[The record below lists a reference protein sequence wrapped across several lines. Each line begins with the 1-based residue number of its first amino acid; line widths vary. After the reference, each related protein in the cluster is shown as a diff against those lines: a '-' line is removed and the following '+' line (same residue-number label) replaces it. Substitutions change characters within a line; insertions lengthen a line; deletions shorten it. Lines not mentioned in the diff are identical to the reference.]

1 MMNPLGNHGGANGGT
16 PSRYDDLLRQIVQ
29 LNTDLQKTA
38 ALSQTLQRERDG
50 LQHNNGKARTLKDEV
65 KRLHDRCDKLQLVLM
80 QETEQKIDSD
90 KKHEELITKWKHQLE
105 MKARAFEG
113 LQKKFAP
120 PKDLEQL
127 RFKIQEELEGPHQQR
142 VDNLQEEIEK
152 HRQFA
157 FNMRREYEILKTEYE
172 QFTID
177 QGNEVDCLHA
187 TYEMKVNDLKKK
199 LQVAEECAQ
208 DSHNVELIRQLKHQ
222 KETAAVEIKLLQD
235 ELREARGEIMRV
247 HEQSGHEKAENSMRL
262 ADEMAKN
269 ATLELDY
276 KALSRQMS
284 KLKDGCESLRSK
296 WNASQSKLHELTSEC
311 ESFRDQ
317 MKQKDLLV
325 FNSHNS
331 HTAKLREERTTWER
345 EQTSLKDRVNELS
358 LKLQAA
364 EALVE
369 KASAA
374 SLQAKENEIS
384 SAEYT
389 SLLKA
394 REEEVEKY
402 RSHAAAL
409 EKKVAHREEEFR
421 HAQHEAEESIHKLQ
435 LESEN
440 VRKMLQT
447 LEAEKEHYVAK
458 QNSSQE
464 LLTRMK
470 SECMVLRT
478 KLKEVENDYR
488 TLQAKHREVIQYHED
503 IQLEKEQ
510 MEAKLKYVE
519 QDFALLS
526 EKLGKEKESH
536 ANSTRELQRN
546 LSHLEADFRSQ
557 KAALKQEMRTGLS
570 KALKELSKTQKK
582 RDAYK
587 RKCMEVHERYK
598 ALLQETNFQ
607 ESRLLQLK
615 HDHTIELQQL
625 LGQLS
630 EAEGEKTALMQRQIE
645 LGAPPPISTKKS
657 IALRDT
663 ELSSRKD

>member
-1 MMNPLGNHGGANGGT
+1 MMDPLGNLGGGNGAAANSA

-50 LQHNNGKARTLKDEV
+50 LQHNNGKARTV
-65 KRLHDRCDKLQLVLM
+65 GMMAALHACLVLM
-80 QETEQKIDSD
+80 QETEQKIESD
-90 KKHEELITKWKHQLE
+90 KKHEELIAKWKRQLE
-105 MKARAFEG
+105 MKARAFES

-127 RFKIQEELEGPHQQR
+127 RFKIQEELEGPHRQR
-142 VDNLQEEIEK
+142 VETLQDKIEK

-177 QGNEVDCLHA
+177 QVRISGRKQPCNARRMIFWRLTIGA
-187 TYEMKVNDLKKK
+187 RPQGAL
-199 LQVAEECAQ
+199 
-208 DSHNVELIRQLKHQ
+208 
-222 KETAAVEIKLLQD
+222 AANGQ
-235 ELREARGEIMRV
+235 
-247 HEQSGHEKAENSMRL
+247 
-262 ADEMAKN
+262 MA
-269 ATLELDY
+269 
-276 KALSRQMS
+276 
-284 KLKDGCESLRSK
+284 KLKDECESFRSK
-296 WNASQSKLHELTSEC
+296 WDASQSKLLELTSEC
-311 ESFRDQ
+311 ESLRDQ

-325 FNSHNS
+325 FNGHNS
-331 HTAKLREERTTWER
+331 HTVKLREERAAWER
-345 EQTSLKDRVNELS
+345 EQATLKDRVNELS

-364 EALVE
+364 EALIE
-369 KASAA
+369 KASTA

-384 SAEYT
+384 SAEYA

-402 RSHAAAL
+402 RSHTAAL
-409 EKKVAHREEEFR
+409 EKK
-421 HAQHEAEESIHKLQ
+421 
-435 LESEN
+435 
-440 VRKMLQT
+440 T

-464 LLTRMK
+464 LVRATMYFLRWRLTRMK

-510 MEAKLKYVE
+510 METKLKYVE

-526 EKLGKEKESH
+526 EKLEKEKESH
-536 ANSTRELQRN
+536 ANSTRELQ
-546 LSHLEADFRSQ
+546 
-557 KAALKQEMRTGLS
+557 
-570 KALKELSKTQKK
+570 K

-598 ALLQETNFQ
+598 ALLQETSFQ
-607 ESRLLQLK
+607 ESKLLQLK
-615 HDHTIELQQL
+615 HDHTIELQHL
-625 LGQLS
+625 LVQLS
-630 EAEGEKTALMQRQIE
+630 EAESEKTALMQRQIE
-645 LGAPPPISTKKS
+645 LGVPPPISTKKVLLCS
-657 IALRDT
+657 
-663 ELSSRKD
+663 LSSRSGLVAVLAYKARELSTTAHDS